1 MATNDPQSGGGLRR
15 ELKKRKPFA
24 APEQEALLNLWRTAD
39 RLQLRFARLFR
50 EHGLTPAQYNVLR
63 VLRGEGKPLPCL
75 EIASRLV
82 TEVPGIT
89 GLLDRLERLGL
100 VARTRSDVDRR
111 VVHVAITAR
120 GLELLG
126 RLDEP
131 VDRLHRDLLGHL
143 THDELRAL
151 NQLLEKARAA
161 AGGP

>member
-1 MATNDPQSGGGLRR
+1 MATHDPRPDGGLGGA
-15 ELKKRKPFA
+15 LKKRKPFA

-63 VLRGEGKPLPCL
+63 ILRGEGKPLPCL
-75 EIASRLV
+75 EIAARLV

-126 RLDEP
+126 RLDDP
-131 VDRLHRDLLGHL
+131 VDRLHRELLGHL